1 MKSVLKIKGAD
12 GKWHDIPAIRGLS
25 AYEIAVEHG
34 FEGTEAEW
42 NDAVNLNRIAAE
54 EAFRKADEAR
64 SAAEN
69 AKSSADVYSEQTYQY
84 YLKAETANSAAQTAA
99 RNAETDA
106 DDALRYRNEAEE
118 QKGFAIEYANAAGGY
133 VTDAYDWS
141 EKAKASADKAEMYAT
156 QLAPAYAYV
165 DIRGGD
171 INWKPENVVDANG
184 NVIGSRYGQTVN
196 VNNAVITPNSK
207 VDLQI
212 TSEQMVVFYE
222 KSLAFVAE
230 NDDGAVTIYCVG
242 SVPANDYR
250 VQAIVTEV
258 AVNG

>member
-1 MKSVLKIKGAD
+1 MTSVLKIKGAD
-12 GKWHDIPAIRGLS
+12 GKWHGIPAIRGLS
-25 AYEIAVEHG
+25 AYEIAVEYG
-34 FEGTEAEW
+34 FVGTEAEW

-54 EAFRKADEAR
+54 NAFNG
-64 SAAEN
+64 AEN
-69 AKSSADVYSEQTYQY
+69 AKSRAEVYSEQTYQY
-84 YLKAETANSAAQTAA
+84 YLQAEDSADKAEDANNKAESAAQSAA
-99 RNAETDA
+99 NDA
-106 DDALRYRNEAEE
+106 DDALRYRNESETQKEQAREYALASDESATSSQTFAEE
-118 QKGFAIEYANAAGGY
+118 
-133 VTDAYDWS
+133 
-141 EKAKASADKAEMYAT
+141 AKASADKAEQYAT

-165 DIRGGD
+165 DIRGG
-171 INWKPENVVDANG
+171 IENWETENITDNNG

-230 NDDGAVTIYCVG
+230 NDDGVVTIYCVG
-242 SVPANDYR
+242 SVPTNDYR

>member
-1 MKSVLKIKGAD
+1 MTSVLRIKDKD
-12 GKWHDIPAIRGLS
+12 GIWHGIPAIRGLS
-25 AYEIAVEHG
+25 AYEIAVEYG

-84 YLKAETANSAAQTAA
+84 YLKADESAGKSEDANSEAQNAAINAANSADNAMEYA
-99 RNAETDA
+99 RSSDESATSSHTF
-106 DDALRYRNEAEE
+106 AEE
-118 QKGFAIEYANAAGGY
+118 
-133 VTDAYDWS
+133 
-141 EKAKASADKAEMYAT
+141 AKASADKAEMYAT

-165 DIRGGD
+165 DIRGG
-171 INWKPENVVDANG
+171 IENWEAENITDNNG
-184 NVIGSRYGQTVN
+184 NVIGTRYGQVVN
-196 VNNAVITPNSK
+196 VNNAVITPNSM
-207 VDLQI
+207 VDLRI

-222 KSLAFVAE
+222 KSLAFTAE
-230 NDDGAVTIYCVG
+230 NDDGVVTIYCVG
-242 SVPANDYR
+242 SIPQNDYTI
-250 VQAIVTEV
+250 QAKVTEV